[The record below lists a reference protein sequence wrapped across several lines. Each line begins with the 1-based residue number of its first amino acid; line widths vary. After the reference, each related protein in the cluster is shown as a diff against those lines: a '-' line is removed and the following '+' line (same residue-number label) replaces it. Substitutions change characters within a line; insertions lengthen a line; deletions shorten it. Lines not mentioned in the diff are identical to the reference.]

1 MSTNIVILS
10 AFLLEHVYLVDY
22 CIENRN
28 SANKSN
34 QQYLFFRSRVINF
47 PNKVPLAAAVFASI
61 CSMYLM

>member
-10 AFLLEHVYLVDY
+10 AFLLEQVYLVDY

-47 PNKVPLAAAVFASI
+47 PNRVPLTAVVFTWI
-61 CSMYLM
+61 CSMYVM